1 MTRPW
6 YLRPTPLKII
16 TRLRANPPQRRIND
30 STNPLT
36 TTAAYVGFDALALR
50 SLHRDKFE
58 RMMRD
63 GWDAKLAD
71 ELLTYS
77 ADEVLAAM
85 FGCPDGLDQLM
96 PDAYASRINRRAA
109 IAAEIEAAL
118 NMQVA
123 A

>member
-1 MTRPW
+1 MRPW

-16 TRLRANPPQRRIND
+16 ARLRANPPQRRIND

-50 SLHRDKFE
+50 DQFKKVFKQVYEAVPYNAEAASAL
-58 RMMRD
+58 MQ
-63 GWDAKLAD
+63 
-71 ELLTYS
+71 TS

-96 PDAYASRINRRAA
+96 PDAYASRIKRRAA

>member
-1 MTRPW
+1 MRPW
-6 YLRPTPLKII
+6 YLRPAALKII
-16 TRLRANPPQRRIND
+16 ARLRANPPQLRAND
-30 STNPLT
+30 STNPLA

-50 SLHRDKFE
+50 DQFKKVFKQAYETVPFDSKAV
-58 RMMRD
+58 
-63 GWDAKLAD
+63 G
-71 ELLTYS
+71 ELLDTS
-77 ADEVLAAM
+77 ADEVLAAL

-96 PDAYASRINRRAA
+96 PDAYASRIKRRAA